1 MVPAN
6 SALVWLAT
14 LIFQQKYRGIFY
26 STERRSQSVSL
37 YSLSAVSHARVGE
50 EYGSIPV
57 DIEVVREPD
66 EVPVGFPRN
75 RGRHA
80 AALANDHQTVVR
92 VGDVELAGLP
102 VEPQT
107 ERPATEFLLL
117 VLLPRR

>member
-14 LIFQQKYRGIFY
+14 LSAEKQRRLY
-26 STERRSQSVSL
+26 STERKNQSGVSL
-37 YSLSAVSHARVGE
+37 CSLSAVSHARVSE
-50 EYGSIPV
+50 EHGPIAV
-57 DIEVVREPD
+57 DIEIVREPD
-66 EVPVGFPRN
+66 EVAVGFPRDG
-75 RGRHA
+75 GRHA

-107 ERPATEFLLL
+107 QRPAAEFLLL
-117 VLLPRR
+117 VLLARR

>member
-6 SALVWLAT
+6 SALVGLAT
-14 LIFQQKYRGIFY
+14 LSAEIQRRFY
-26 STERRSQSVSL
+26 STESERRSQSVL
-37 YSLSAVSHARVGE
+37 LCSLSAVSHARVSE
-50 EYGSIPV
+50 EYGSIPM

-66 EVPVGFPRN
+66 EVPVGFPRDG
-75 RGRHA
+75 GRHA

-107 ERPATEFLLL
+107 ERPAAEFLLL
-117 VLLPRR
+117 VLLSRR